1 MHSHILLNAMLP
13 TKPSPTSP
21 LNGLLVIL
29 LLLLSSP
36 VDAKV
41 GASLSSNATGLDQP
55 VRLILQM
62 EGEQEM
68 TPDLSELERLF
79 EIVGRSTQ
87 QSISIINGK
96 MSAKRSLT
104 LTLLP
109 RQAGR
114 IEIPPIRIGN
124 ESTEALVLEV
134 TEQPQGDID
143 ANREQVFVEL
153 SLNKSRAYIEEEVIL
168 TLKLFQAPGIR
179 AESLD
184 TPQPSMPDTQMKLL
198 HEERYS
204 SERDGIQFNVIERK
218 YAVFA

>member
-1 MHSHILLNAMLP
+1 MHSHIPLNAMLP
-13 TKPSPTSP
+13 IKSSLTSP

-41 GASLSSNATGLDQP
+41 GASLSSNTTGLDQP

-109 RQAGR
+109 RQTGSL
-114 IEIPPIRIGN
+114 EIPPIRIGN

-134 TEQPQGDID
+134 TEQSKGDID
-143 ANREQVFVEL
+143 ATE
-153 SLNKSRAYIEEEVIL
+153 SR
-168 TLKLFQAPGIR
+168 
-179 AESLD
+179 
-184 TPQPSMPDTQMKLL
+184 
-198 HEERYS
+198 
-204 SERDGIQFNVIERK
+204 
-218 YAVFA
+218 